1 MKSDFM
7 MALNQLSAER
17 GLRKD
22 LVLDK
27 VELALAT
34 AFRRDSVA
42 GARNLSVKLN
52 PNTGDISIFPLRT
65 VVDEIDD
72 PETQIILAEA
82 QEIAPDV
89 ELGSEIPESDEVHYD
104 TSRISAQTARQ
115 VLIQGL
121 REAEREKVFEEY
133 SAFQGEIINGSVD
146 SVERNNRAVH
156 INLNPHQ
163 AQNQRTRGVMRH
175 EHQVTGERYRKG
187 QNIKVLLVEVQQTA
201 RGPEVVVSRSHRDL
215 LRRLIEAEVPEI
227 SNGTVEIRAVSRD
240 PGVRSKIAVASRQ
253 DGVDPVGSCIG
264 LRGNRI
270 QSIVNELQGEK
281 IDVIEWDPDPSTLIA
296 RALSPADVTA
306 VEIDQAERT
315 AYVVVPENQMS
326 LAIGRDGQN
335 ARLAAR
341 LTGWRLDIKNVE
353 QWEVLREARAAEA
366 EVEAAR
372 LAAVQAQAAQEARA
386 AGASDTELVAAV
398 AETDAA
404 LLDATPAEAAPAG
417 DEALVATAATT
428 AEAAPEALGS
438 DPVAALPLPEAEAE
452 TGIGT
457 DPDASIDASAPTPAP
472 EAAPPADAV
481 PTAPAAPAPATSE
494 PAALDPDEDAQLE
507 ALIAAEEAPAAG
519 GAETLEPE
527 PLPAVAE
534 TEPETAGLSVAA
546 LENLTIDDVIADAV
560 EDEEDAEEDYEYE
573 EEDDD
578 YNDIVVDLSG
588 LAPDA
593 GKIRFAEDIVGD
605 FRGGAGR
612 RRRGGGNNNRRGGN
626 VPGARGGPGARRR

>member
-281 IDVIEWDPDPSTLIA
+281 IDVIEWDSNPSTLIA

-353 QWEVLREARAAEA
+353 QWEALREARAAEA

-404 LLDATPAEAAPAG
+404 LPDATPAEAAPAG
-417 DEALVATAATT
+417 DEALVATAVAT
-428 AEAAPEALGS
+428 AEAAPDALDP
-438 DPVAALPLPEAEAE
+438 DPVAAPTTLEAEAE
-452 TGIGT
+452 IGT
-457 DPDASIDASAPTPAP
+457 APDASIDASAPTPAP
-472 EAAPPADAV
+472 KAAPPADAA
-481 PTAPAAPAPATSE
+481 PTTPAAPAPATSE
-494 PAALDPDEDAQLE
+494 PAALNPDEDALLE

-560 EDEEDAEEDYEYE
+560 EDDEDAEEDYEYE

>member
-72 PETQIILAEA
+72 PETQIVLAEA

-372 LAAVQAQAAQEARA
+372 LAAVQVQAAQEARA

-404 LLDATPAEAAPAG
+404 LPDATPAEAAPAG
-417 DEALVATAATT
+417 DEALVATATVEVAPD
-428 AEAAPEALGS
+428 ALDPERVAAPTT
-438 DPVAALPLPEAEAE
+438 PEAEAE
-452 TGIGT
+452 TGIEIGT
-457 DPDASIDASAPTPAP
+457 APDASIDASAPTPAP
-472 EAAPPADAV
+472 EATPPADAA
-481 PTAPAAPAPATSE
+481 PTTPAAPAPATSE
-494 PAALDPDEDAQLE
+494 SAALDPDEDALLE

-519 GAETLEPE
+519 VAETLEPE

-560 EDEEDAEEDYEYE
+560 EDDEDAEEDYEYE

>member
-281 IDVIEWDPDPSTLIA
+281 IDVIEWDPDPATLIA

-372 LAAVQAQAAQEARA
+372 LAAVQVQAAQEARA
-386 AGASDTELVAAV
+386 AGAADAELVAAV

-404 LLDATPAEAAPAG
+404 LPDATPAEAAPAG
-417 DEALVATAATT
+417 DEALVATAAAT
-428 AEAAPEALGS
+428 AEVAPEAI
-438 DPVAALPLPEAEAE
+438 DPEPVAAPPPLEAEAE
-452 TGIGT
+452 IGT
-457 DPDASIDASAPTPAP
+457 APDASIAASAPTPTS
-472 EAAPPADAV
+472 EAAPPADAAP
-481 PTAPAAPAPATSE
+481 PTPAVLDPATSE
-494 PAALDPDEDAQLE
+494 PVALDPDEDAQLE

-519 GAETLEPE
+519 GAEVLEPE

-534 TEPETAGLSVAA
+534 TEPETAGLSVAS

-560 EDEEDAEEDYEYE
+560 EDDEDAEEDYEYE

>member
-227 SNGTVEIRAVSRD
+227 GNGTVEIRAVSRD

-281 IDVIEWDPDPSTLIA
+281 IDVIEWDSNPSTLIA

-398 AETDAA
+398 AEADAA
-404 LLDATPAEAAPAG
+404 PAEVVPAG

-428 AEAAPEALGS
+428 EVAPDAL
-438 DPVAALPLPEAEAE
+438 DPEPVAAHPQPEAEAE
-452 TGIGT
+452 IGIA
-457 DPDASIDASAPTPAP
+457 PDAGIAAAIPTPAP
-472 EAAPPADAV
+472 EAAPPADAA
-481 PTAPAAPAPATSE
+481 PTTPAAPAPATSE
-494 PAALDPDEDAQLE
+494 PAALDPDEDALLE
-507 ALIAAEEAPAAG
+507 ALIDAEEAPAAS

-560 EDEEDAEEDYEYE
+560 EDDEDAEEDYEYE